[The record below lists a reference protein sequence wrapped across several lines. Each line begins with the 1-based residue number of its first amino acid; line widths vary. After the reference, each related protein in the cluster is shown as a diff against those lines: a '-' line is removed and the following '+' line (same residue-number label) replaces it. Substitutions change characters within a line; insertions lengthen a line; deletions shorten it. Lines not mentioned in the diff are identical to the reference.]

1 MPFQSNKKK
10 ETLTDNVIIY
20 FIFLMLLFIKSIKDL
35 LEIFS
40 YGFLKK
46 EILTNESNIGFDI
59 KIKIR

>member
-1 MPFQSNKKK
+1 MAFQSNKKK
-10 ETLTDNVIIY
+10 ETLSDNVIIY
-20 FIFLMLLFIKSIKDL
+20 FIFLSILFIKSIKDL